1 MEQVNKPGGYKVG
14 SARQSGVDTIKSEQ
28 KSPVSKYDSMVSSSL
43 ESTITIRRQ
52 ERKAKRERSK
62 NRTARFEEKL
72 KQLAEV

>member
-14 SARQSGVDTIKSEQ
+14 SDRQSGVNTIKGDP
-28 KSPVSKYDSMVSSSL
+28 KSLVSKYDSMSSSL
-43 ESTITIRRQ
+43 ECTILIRRQ

>member
-14 SARQSGVDTIKSEQ
+14 SDRQSGVNTIKSDL
-28 KSPVSKYDSMVSSSL
+28 KSPVSKYDSMSSSL
-43 ESTITIRRQ
+43 ECTITIRRQ